1 MRLCLCFCPYRGCAI
16 DGAEICIAVEGDSTG
31 DSTGDS
37 AICGAGS
44 ADSLMD
50 WDASCA
56 VVRSAG
62 VCFAMFIWMLSTCKH
77 MT

>member
-1 MRLCLCFCPYRGCAI
+1 M
-16 DGAEICIAVEGDSTG
+16 EGDSAG
-31 DSTGDS
+31 DSAVKGDC

-62 VCFAMFIWMLSTCKH
+62 VCFAVEEDGLLCLFGCFLRANT
-77 MT
+77 